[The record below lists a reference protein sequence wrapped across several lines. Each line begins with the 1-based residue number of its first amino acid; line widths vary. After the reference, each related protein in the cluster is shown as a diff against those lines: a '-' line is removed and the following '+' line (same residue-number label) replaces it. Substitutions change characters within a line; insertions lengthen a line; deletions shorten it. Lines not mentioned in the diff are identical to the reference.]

1 MCVHCEIPSSQKDAF
16 YNENPE
22 LAKARDK
29 GDVLYSQINI
39 VGDTGCGKTSL
50 IEAYQAD
57 KFPSITSVSRYACY
71 KLTKINDIPAEVI
84 LYDTIGLEDYNDV
97 QTRSLMLMFSEI
109 TILCYSVGSL
119 ESFEN
124 ISSQW
129 WPEIKASQA
138 RLRKPHILV
147 GLKKDLRI
155 LNSSKAGENP
165 ECVMTEKGKA
175 LAKLIGAMA
184 FIDCSSVTKEGI
196 DKVFETAINIIYK
209 EQRKPEKTKLWKS
222 LCCWN

>member
-1 MCVHCEIPSSQKDAF
+1 MH
-16 YNENPE
+16 
-22 LAKARDK
+22 
-29 GDVLYSQINI
+29 SQINI

-50 IEAYQAD
+50 IQAYQAG
-57 KFPSITSVSRYACY
+57 KFPSITSVSRYAYY
-71 KLTKINDIPAEVI
+71 KLTKIKNIPAEVI
-84 LYDTIGLEDYNDV
+84 LYDTIGLEDYNDI
-97 QTRSLMLMFSEI
+97 QRRSLMFMFSEI

-129 WPEIKASQA
+129 WPEVEASHA
-138 RLRKPHILV
+138 RLKKPHILV

-155 LNSSKAGENP
+155 LYSSKEDENL
-165 ECVMTEKGKA
+165 ECVTTAKGKE

-184 FIDCSSVTKEGI
+184 FIECSSVTNEGI
-196 DKVFETAINIIYK
+196 DKVFETAINMIYK
-209 EQRKPEKTKLWKS
+209 EQGKPEKNKLWKS